1 MASDQEACEVGREA
15 PETDRESVISFII
28 KVWLEDASAVLG
40 RPSWRARIT
49 HVPSGA
55 QRYLT
60 RMDEIAAFIV
70 PYLEAKGVRLEWW
83 RRIRRRLRPRR
94 SQDTE

>member
-1 MASDQEACEVGREA
+1 MASDQEACEVGRES
-15 PETDRESVISFII
+15 PEPDLDVVISFII
-28 KVWLEDASAVLG
+28 KIWLEDAPAVWD
-40 RPSWRARIT
+40 RPRWRARIT

-55 QRYLT
+55 QRCLT

-83 RRIRRRLRPRR
+83 RRIRRWLRPRR
-94 SQDTE
+94 FRGSE